1 MADPKTVIEADPPT
15 LLVCSTP
22 LQHACEKRR
31 LRAASRPSGTPDSGL
46 ASPEEQKRDRLIRS
60 AQLVRCRTEREAESA
75 ALSRT
80 NPTRWLSLLVDLVK
94 RRASFW

>member
-31 LRAASRPSGTPDSGL
+31 LRVASRPSGAPDSGL

-60 AQLVRCRTEREAESA
+60 AGLCVAEQKERQR
-75 ALSRT
+75 ALLCHE
-80 NPTRWLSLLVDLVK
+80 PTQQDGCLCW
-94 RRASFW
+94 WI